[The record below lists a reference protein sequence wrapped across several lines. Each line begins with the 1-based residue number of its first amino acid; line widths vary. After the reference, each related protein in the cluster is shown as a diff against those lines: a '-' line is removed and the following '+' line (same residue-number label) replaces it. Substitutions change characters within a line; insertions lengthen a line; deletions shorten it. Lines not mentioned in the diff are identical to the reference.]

1 MINKLLLLLALALCT
16 LSQSCM
22 PEPLET
28 DINPEADKLV
38 INSSLTINGHI
49 WVSVTNSN
57 GIIKSGST
65 GLEQLNQFCVRD
77 AIVTISGNGFSD
89 TLQHEEFGIYTS
101 DKLKLE
107 PGQTYLLKAFQKS
120 TGKTVI
126 ASSTMPEKISVQTY
140 KAQKLKNFGDSAIKV
155 IVEFNANPL
164 PDSYYMSYVYPLE
177 KEKNNGSIFHDRL
190 DPLFKE
196 IFKTNPT
203 INLYAD
209 VNERHGKIQVT
220 SYLPHTYLN
229 DTINVMVSCIEKG
242 YYYFL
247 DTQKKSGTL
256 LNRSTG
262 DPIRLYG
269 NIENGYGYFSLN
281 SPKLISIYPTDI
293 QK

>member
-1 MINKLLLLLALALCT
+1 MINKFLLLLAIALCT

-49 WVSVTNSN
+49 WVSVTKSN
-57 GIIKSGST
+57 GTIKSGST

-77 AIVTISGNGFSD
+77 AIVTISGNGSSD
-89 TLQHEEFGIYTS
+89 TLQHKEFGIYTS

-107 PGQTYLLKAFQKS
+107 AGQTYLLKAFEKS

-126 ASSTMPEKISVQTY
+126 ASSTMPEKISILNY

-155 IVEFNANPL
+155 IVEFNANLL
-164 PDSYYMSYVYPLE
+164 PDSYYMSYVYPLG
-177 KEKNNGSIFHDRL
+177 KEKNNGSIFHERL

-203 INLYAD
+203 INLYTDA
-209 VNERHGKIQVT
+209 NERHGKIQVT

-242 YYYFL
+242 YYFFL

-293 QK
+293 QE

>member
-1 MINKLLLLLALALCT
+1 MINKLLLLLAIALCT
-16 LSQSCM
+16 VFQSCM
-22 PEPLET
+22 PDPLET
-28 DINPEADKLV
+28 DINPEVDKLV
-38 INSSLTINGHI
+38 INSSLTIKGKI

-57 GIIKSGST
+57 GTIKSGST

-77 AIVTISGNGFSD
+77 AIVTISSNGYSD

-101 DKLKLE
+101 EKLTLE

-126 ASSTMPEKISVQTY
+126 ASSTMPEKISVLSY

-177 KEKNNGSIFHDRL
+177 KDKTKGGILNERL

-209 VNERHGKIQVT
+209 ANEWHWKIQVI

-229 DTINVMVSCIEKG
+229 DTIKVMASCIEKG

>member
-1 MINKLLLLLALALCT
+1 MINKLLLLLAIALCT

-49 WVSVTNSN
+49 WVSVTKSN
-57 GIIKSGST
+57 GTIKSGST

-77 AIVTISGNGFSD
+77 AVVTIVCNGLSD
-89 TLQHEEFGIYTS
+89 TLQHKEFGVYTS

-126 ASSTMPEKISVQTY
+126 ASSTMPEIISVQNY

-155 IVEFNANPL
+155 IVELNANPL

-177 KEKNNGSIFHDRL
+177 KGGNNNGIFNERVN
-190 DPLFKE
+190 PLFKE

-203 INLYAD
+203 IHLYTDA
-209 VNERHGKIQVT
+209 NERHGKIQVI
-220 SYLPHTYLN
+220 SYLPHTFLN
-229 DTINVMVSCIEKG
+229 DTIKVMASCIEKG
-242 YYYFL
+242 YYHFL
-247 DTQKKSGTL
+247 DLQKKSGTL

-262 DPIRLYG
+262 DPFRLYG